1 MDQRVSKVVITDHLF
16 SYMSVN
22 KSHTTRILTLLNF
35 NLNETGKSFLQN
47 TSFLML
53 KKITT
58 INIMISF
65 NILFLKKAKQMT
77 KHGTSLYFSS

>member
-1 MDQRVSKVVITDHLF
+1 MDQKVSKVVITDHLF

-22 KSHTTRILTLLNF
+22 KSHITLLNF

-47 TSFLML
+47 NSILML

-65 NILFLKKAKQMT
+65 NRLFLKKAKHMT